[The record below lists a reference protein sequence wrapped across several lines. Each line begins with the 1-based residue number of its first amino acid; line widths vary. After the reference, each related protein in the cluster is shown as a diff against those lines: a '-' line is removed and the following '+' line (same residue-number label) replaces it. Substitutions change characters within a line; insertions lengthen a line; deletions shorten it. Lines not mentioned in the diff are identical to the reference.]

1 MVDERLKTV
10 EGLLSINTVDEL
22 HRIVRQKR
30 AEVEHKKDELRHLVG
45 ERHRDIIDAS
55 DRILLMKHLTHEIS
69 VSLDQL
75 RSCLATWNQDVETAN
90 DASAQTH
97 SHKLSIASQL
107 KLMLDIPELI
117 WNYMDLG
124 LHTSSAR
131 MFFLGRHLNARLSLS
146 RETQLSHVDANVLI
160 SRAWD
165 SLVHMEAAVI
175 SACRKRLCAP
185 LSTKEELCDSLTA
198 LLMLN
203 DLPLLQVLE
212 EFFNGRKVGLYCLL
226 GRHCLPHHETIELK
240 PNFILSARKQISVVV
255 RHILS
260 TLEYLEFLFLS
271 STNDKAST
279 YKGALISRISFFGNW
294 IFQDSSTF
302 SKDRLYTYLPIDV
315 LNFKLKSFRFSDDF
329 SDFKQDEKCNLLIDL
344 LRESWGAWRN
354 NAIQICREVLSE
366 SLSHISCFETLVDI
380 RTSILILVRRLQTHS
395 SSFRNTTESD
405 TKKINIGFI
414 KFDIWIELLRDLFLQ
429 RLKILFTDSFK
440 NCFNEWI
447 AQFDQILVMNS
458 KSKSENNLSRL
469 LSFNK
474 PFLNNPIEHSRV
486 DWANF
491 VWSDC
496 LKDINMNH
504 SSVTQESVFI
514 EVPKFEE
521 TSGSSISAWNNE
533 ILFHLVKSN
542 NVGLAVFCCLSH
554 LPIPDSF
561 DLIEDGN
568 DQDLTS
574 SAQLVFLQRLVSE
587 NAQLLSGI
595 KLNGY
600 TDLQKKLHI
609 LLPEFL
615 SLCDKLNFVISN
627 HVIKLTLNVG
637 QDSLDIWSLVFT
649 ALQSSLTQLAKW
661 ITNKAYGIQSLES
674 DCSNTS
680 VSLKISPSCGFLLSR
695 AWYTLVECCPSIIA
709 ALVAATGQTESIY
722 PVHSAMKNPNPP
734 GDSVENT
741 LLVEGLVWTN
751 ISLLRCKWE
760 SLSHSLFELVNQIT
774 FDSLVKATIGHTI
787 LEEFHDSLRSTFLL
801 NSKQSDDEFKND
813 MKLDLVFDRNTVES
827 LLARYSNTDAMY
839 RSIIPF
845 ENVRLELDSSEPMED
860 VDGDSVTVIS
870 IPSQLSLPTH
880 HLLLNIV
887 YTMGKTLVHKSL
899 QSPFSHRFLYSL
911 CTSLFEV
918 YSKIVCELLSFRD
931 TPDSSTKDVSLL
943 FSDSLQKLLQSRA
956 LQIIFDLKFLRH
968 LLISSVSII
977 ESSPI
982 QVK

>member
-1 MVDERLKTV
+1 
-10 EGLLSINTVDEL
+10 
-22 HRIVRQKR
+22 
-30 AEVEHKKDELRHLVG
+30 
-45 ERHRDIIDAS
+45 
-55 DRILLMKHLTHEIS
+55 
-69 VSLDQL
+69 
-75 RSCLATWNQDVETAN
+75 
-90 DASAQTH
+90 
-97 SHKLSIASQL
+97 
-107 KLMLDIPELI
+107 
-117 WNYMDLG
+117 
-124 LHTSSAR
+124 
-131 MFFLGRHLNARLSLS
+131 
-146 RETQLSHVDANVLI
+146 
-160 SRAWD
+160 
-165 SLVHMEAAVI
+165 
-175 SACRKRLCAP
+175 
-185 LSTKEELCDSLTA
+185 
-198 LLMLN
+198 
-203 DLPLLQVLE
+203 
-212 EFFNGRKVGLYCLL
+212 
-226 GRHCLPHHETIELK
+226 
-240 PNFILSARKQISVVV
+240 
-255 RHILS
+255 
-260 TLEYLEFLFLS
+260 
-271 STNDKAST
+271 
-279 YKGALISRISFFGNW
+279 
-294 IFQDSSTF
+294 
-302 SKDRLYTYLPIDV
+302 
-315 LNFKLKSFRFSDDF
+315 
-329 SDFKQDEKCNLLIDL
+329 
-344 LRESWGAWRN
+344 
-354 NAIQICREVLSE
+354 
-366 SLSHISCFETLVDI
+366 
-380 RTSILILVRRLQTHS
+380 
-395 SSFRNTTESD
+395 
-405 TKKINIGFI
+405 
-414 KFDIWIELLRDLFLQ
+414 
-429 RLKILFTDSFK
+429 
-440 NCFNEWI
+440 
-447 AQFDQILVMNS
+447 MNS

-931 TPDSSTKDVSLL
+931 TPDTSTKDISLL

-982 QVK
+982 QKIQMDPSSKVILQRIQELMSRLETLVDPFDWNVCASRLNRNVSNAIASTYHLYAPILGPGSFSHIETLRGVKSAQNGEAGENKTSPSFLPFISGSKNKIKLNLASLPLSSSVCVNKWSSLRTGNTYAKQI